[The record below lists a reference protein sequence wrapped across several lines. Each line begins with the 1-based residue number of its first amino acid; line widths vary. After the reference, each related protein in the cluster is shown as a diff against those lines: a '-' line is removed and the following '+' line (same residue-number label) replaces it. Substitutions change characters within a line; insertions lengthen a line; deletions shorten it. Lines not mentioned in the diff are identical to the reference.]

1 MNSLRDYQYLIAV
14 AETLHFGKA
23 AESCHVSQPT
33 LSGQLKKMES
43 MLGFALFERTNRH
56 VQITRKGQQMVDAAH
71 KIVESHQAFQQQAK
85 LLSSPLRG
93 EVHLGLIPT
102 LAPYLLPHIMP
113 TLNNE
118 LKDMTFY
125 LYEQQTDVL
134 LSLLNKGKLD
144 ALILPWLPEM
154 EDFMSIDL
162 FDEPLVL
169 ALPIAHPLVEKSKLG
184 LTDLKNQ
191 QVLTLQDGH
200 CLRDQTLGFCFS
212 AGAQEDNSFS
222 ATSLETLRYMIGAG
236 TGITLMPELA
246 IINRNDNDIVYRY
259 FSKSQP
265 FRKIALVTRKTF
277 SENLNLEKISKVI
290 QKLINQMPNNQG
302 KSA

>member
-33 LSGQLKKMES
+33 LSGQLKKMEV

-56 VQITRKGQQMVDAAH
+56 VQITRKGQQMVDAAQ
-71 KIVESHQAFQQQAK
+71 KIVDSQQSFQQQAK
-85 LLSSPLRG
+85 LLASPLMG
-93 EVHLGLIPT
+93 EIHLGLIPT

-113 TLNNE
+113 SLNSE
-118 LKDMTFY
+118 LTEMTFF
-125 LYEQQTDVL
+125 LYEQQTEVL
-134 LSLLNKGKLD
+134 LSLLSKGKLD

-154 EDFMSIDL
+154 EDLMCIDL

-169 ALPIAHPLVEKSKLG
+169 ALPTEHPFVKKTQLG
-184 LTDLKNQ
+184 LSDLKGQ

-236 TGITLMPELA
+236 AGITLMPELA
-246 IINRNDNDIVYRY
+246 TINRNDNDIVYRY
-259 FSKSQP
+259 FSQSQP

-277 SENLNLEKISKVI
+277 SENLNLEKISTII
-290 QKLINQMPNNQG
+290 QKLKIQNTH
-302 KSA
+302 

>member
-33 LSGQLKKMES
+33 LSGQLKKMEA

-56 VQITRKGQQMVDAAH
+56 VQITRKGQQMVDAAQ
-71 KIVESHQAFQQQAK
+71 KIIDSQQAFRQQAK
-85 LLSSPLRG
+85 LLASPLMS

-113 TLNNE
+113 SLNSE
-118 LKDMTFY
+118 LKEMTFY
-125 LYEQQTDVL
+125 LYEQQTEVL

-154 EDFMSIDL
+154 EEFKRIDL
-162 FDEPLVL
+162 FDELLVL
-169 ALPIAHPLVEKSKLG
+169 ALPSGHPLIKKTELG
-184 LTDLKNQ
+184 LSDLKGQ

-236 TGITLMPELA
+236 AGITLMPELA
-246 IINRNDNDIVYRY
+246 TINRNDNDIVYRY
-259 FSKSQP
+259 FSQSQP

-277 SENLNLEKISKVI
+277 SEYLNLEKIASII
-290 QKLINQMPNNQG
+290 QKLNIHD
-302 KSA
+302 AH